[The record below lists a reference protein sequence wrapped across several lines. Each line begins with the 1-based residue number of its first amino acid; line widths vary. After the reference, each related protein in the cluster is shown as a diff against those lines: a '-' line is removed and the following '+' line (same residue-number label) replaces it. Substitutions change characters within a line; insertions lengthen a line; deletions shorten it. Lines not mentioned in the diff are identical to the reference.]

1 MIPTMP
7 LGTQYMY
14 MFVYLHVVRAFCQ
27 TQYMYMFVY
36 LHVVRASTC
45 FLPLHAVQPQDA
57 KTTHH
62 SVHRQEDRQIQGK
75 AI

>member
-7 LGTQYMY
+7 LG
-14 MFVYLHVVRAFCQ
+14 

-57 KTTHH
+57 ETTHH
-62 SVHRQEDRQIQGK
+62 SVHRQEDRQI
-75 AI
+75 